1 MLQTSFIAQPTV
13 FSTHLALHDL
23 YNCLQ
28 LTVIYNLGLWNLML
42 YKYHILKT
50 SPKVFSASKRKME
63 ILWNL
68 SLRND
73 ILRGNLML
81 MYCDLFAKV
90 VQNWIVTRSTIL
102 NYMVFLGSYH
112 TYCLIFFPN
121 WINYKYWTISIKT
134 HRTVFYT

>member
-63 ILWNL
+63 IVLFFIHNVWKISLHLQIHIQCGL
-68 SLRND
+68 SMTSWL
-73 ILRGNLML
+73 IHT
-81 MYCDLFAKV
+81 LFLFWSIHTLFTASKGYG
-90 VQNWIVTRSTIL
+90 STKTSWT
-102 NYMVFLGSYH
+102 VH
-112 TYCLIFFPN
+112 TV
-121 WINYKYWTISIKT
+121 
-134 HRTVFYT
+134 RTG